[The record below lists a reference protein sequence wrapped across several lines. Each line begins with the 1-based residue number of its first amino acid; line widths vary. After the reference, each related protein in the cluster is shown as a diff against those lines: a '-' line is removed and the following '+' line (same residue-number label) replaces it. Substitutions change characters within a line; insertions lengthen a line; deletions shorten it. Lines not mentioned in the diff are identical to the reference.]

1 MLSDTLSD
9 DEKNE
14 EPSPNNNH
22 KPPNT
27 NFTSPNNEI
36 SRMVSE
42 IASEIKYPEPD
53 GRVQCPRCDLIM
65 SKNSIRRH
73 IKVVHLKQKRSDH
86 IRSDPLLSE
95 AIEQN
100 HEEEDEIEENDIV
113 TSDQLLNCN
122 QCSYKTYH
130 KKKLIFHMNKR

>member
-73 IKVVHLKQKRSDH
+73 I
-86 IRSDPLLSE
+86 
-95 AIEQN
+95 
-100 HEEEDEIEENDIV
+100 
-113 TSDQLLNCN
+113 
-122 QCSYKTYH
+122 
-130 KKKLIFHMNKR
+130 

>member
-9 DEKNE
+9 DEKNV
-14 EPSPNNNH
+14 EPPPNNNH
-22 KPPNT
+22 NPKPPNT
-27 NFTSPNNEI
+27 IFASPNNEI

-73 IKVVHLKQKRSDH
+73 IKVVHLKQKRSDQK
-86 IRSDPLLSE
+86 DPLLSE
-95 AIEQN
+95 ANEQN
-100 HEEEDEIEENDIV
+100 NEDFVKSN
-113 TSDQLLNCN
+113 QLLNCN
-122 QCSYKTYH
+122 QCSYKTMH
-130 KKKLIFHMNKR
+130 MKKLTFHMNKR

>member
-1 MLSDTLSD
+1 MLSDPLSD

-14 EPSPNNNH
+14 EASPNNNH
-22 KPPNT
+22 KPPTT
-27 NFTSPNNEI
+27 NLTSPNNEI

-73 IKVVHLKQKRSDH
+73 IKVVHLKQKRNGT
-86 IRSDPLLSE
+86 IDPLLSE
-95 AIEQN
+95 ANEQN
-100 HEEEDEIEENDIV
+100 NEEEQDFV
-113 TSDQLLNCN
+113 KSDQLLNCN
-122 QCSYKTYH
+122 QCSYTTMYM
-130 KKKLIFHMNKR
+130 KKLTFHMNKR